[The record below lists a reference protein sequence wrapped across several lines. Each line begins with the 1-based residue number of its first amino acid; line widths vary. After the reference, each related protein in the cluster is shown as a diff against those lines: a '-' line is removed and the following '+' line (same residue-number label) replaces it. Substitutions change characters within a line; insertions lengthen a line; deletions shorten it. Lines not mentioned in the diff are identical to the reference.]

1 MLIYLIELILDKLKD
16 KIIQYHIY
24 KKFWFKDWYFKEKF
38 IKQKMSIIVKRLK
51 SIVDKLKIFF
61 LKN

>member
-1 MLIYLIELILDKLKD
+1 MLTYLIELILDKLND
-16 KIIQYHIY
+16 KIIQYRIY
-24 KKFWFKDWYFKEKF
+24 KNFWFKDWYFKEKF